1 MANDAN
7 PKFEIPNEM
16 RDFAE
21 KSVEQARKAF
31 DSFMDAAQKASTT
44 LETQQEEVGERAR
57 IANASAVAYAEANI
71 AATFAYAQKL
81 VRAKDLHEM
90 VAIQTEFA
98 KSQVETLTKQMN
110 EKGQSSSRRSETK

>member
-44 LETQQEEVGERAR
+44 LESQQEEVGERAR
-57 IANASAVAYAEANI
+57 QANASAVAYAEANI

-98 KSQVETLTKQMN
+98 KSQVETLTKQIN
-110 EKGQSSSRRSETK
+110 EKGQFSGRRSETK